1 MLGGNPGERRAY
13 FPSPWG
19 QIHVRLLGEG
29 MPLILL
35 HQTPW
40 TSLQYLRAM
49 PLLAQGG
56 IHAIAPD
63 TPGYGLSHGPSF
75 LPVLEDYTAG
85 LVALLDGLNL
95 QKASFLGHHTG
106 AMIAAAFAA
115 LHPQRVERLIFH
127 GLPLYTKE
135 ESAVR
140 LAAPHFDQTPKP
152 DGGHFTERWA
162 YLEKALGRGEA
173 SVRHLAVMSFFENGP
188 LEWYGHH
195 AAFAYD
201 AKLAVARLSMPVL
214 VMSNTGDTIAHHAER
229 LRALRP
235 DFTYVSLPGGT
246 TQMMLEQPE
255 IWAAPVIDFLCA

>member
-13 FPSPWG
+13 FASPWG
-19 QIHVRLLGEG
+19 QLHARLLGDG
-29 MPLILL
+29 TPLILL

-49 PLLAQGG
+49 PLLARRG
-56 IHAIAPD
+56 IRAIAPD
-63 TPGYGLSHGPSF
+63 TPGYGLSHGPET
-75 LPVLEDYTAG
+75 LPALEDYAAG
-85 LVALLDGLNL
+85 IVSLLDGLGL
-95 QKASFLGHHTG
+95 EKAAILGHHTG

-115 LHPQRVERLIFH
+115 LHPARVSKLIVH
-127 GLPLYTKE
+127 GLPLYTEE
-135 ESAVR
+135 ESAAR

-152 DGGHFTERWA
+152 DGSHLTDRWA
-162 YLEKALGRGEA
+162 YLEKALGRGDPA
-173 SVRHLAVMSFFENGP
+173 VRHLAVMSFFENGS

-201 AKLAVARLSMPVL
+201 AKPAVARLSMPVL

-229 LRALRP
+229 LHQLRP
-235 DFTYVSLPGGT
+235 DFTYVSVPGGT

-255 IWAAPVIDFLCA
+255 VWAAPVIDFLRA